1 MQEEFNL
8 FPTGQAL
15 EALCAWSDNLKSF
28 QQRIGKYFARF
39 EAKGAAFDYIQALLC
54 PVERKNGWQMAEQV
68 GYANPYRLQHL
79 LGRAIWDEEQ
89 VCAEVRDYVV
99 EHLDDG
105 AGILA
110 VDETSFL
117 KKGEESVGVGRQYCG
132 LTGQIENCQVGVFLA
147 YISSKGQSLID
158 RRLYLP
164 KSWTTVSKR
173 RKKTHIPRQVRFA
186 TKTGL
191 AKEMLQSAI
200 NAGICPAWFVA
211 DEVYSRDASF
221 WRWLEQ
227 TARQP
232 YVLTVN
238 KRQPTPINFQTC
250 YAEDLVRTVPPDGWQ
265 RLSTGAG
272 TKGERYYD
280 WARVKLNCRHP
291 EGFSRWFLFRRCP
304 ERPDGPSFISY
315 YQVFAPS
322 DTSLETIVGVA
333 GQRWRIEECFQFT
346 KDQLGLGD
354 YEVRSWTGWHRHIT
368 LVLAAGAFLSVLRY
382 QAEPLG
388 ELSTAPFFSP
398 QVGVGS
404 LVAFKAVRGL
414 SSASVLPS

>member
-8 FPTGQAL
+8 FPSGQAL

-28 QQRIGKYFARF
+28 QQRIGKYFARS

-68 GYANPYRLQHL
+68 GYTSPYRLQHL

-89 VCAEVRDYVV
+89 VCASVRDYLV

-110 VDETSFL
+110 VDETSFI
-117 KKGEESVGVGRQYCG
+117 KRGEESVGVGKQYCG

-147 YISSKGQSLID
+147 YISSKGQSLLD

-173 RKKTHIPRQVRFA
+173 RKKAHIPRKVRFA

-191 AKEMLQSAI
+191 AKGMLHSAFQ
-200 NAGICPAWFVA
+200 AGIHPAWFVA

-227 TARQP
+227 TVRQP

-238 KRQPTPINFQTC
+238 KRQPTPINFKTH
-250 YAEDLVRTVPPDGWQ
+250 YAEDLADTVPVEGWQ
-265 RLSTGAG
+265 
-272 TKGERYYD
+272 
-280 WARVKLNCRHP
+280 
-291 EGFSRWFLFRRCP
+291 
-304 ERPDGPSFISY
+304 
-315 YQVFAPS
+315 
-322 DTSLETIVGVA
+322 
-333 GQRWRIEECFQFT
+333 
-346 KDQLGLGD
+346 
-354 YEVRSWTGWHRHIT
+354 
-368 LVLAAGAFLSVLRY
+368 
-382 QAEPLG
+382 
-388 ELSTAPFFSP
+388 
-398 QVGVGS
+398 
-404 LVAFKAVRGL
+404 
-414 SSASVLPS
+414 